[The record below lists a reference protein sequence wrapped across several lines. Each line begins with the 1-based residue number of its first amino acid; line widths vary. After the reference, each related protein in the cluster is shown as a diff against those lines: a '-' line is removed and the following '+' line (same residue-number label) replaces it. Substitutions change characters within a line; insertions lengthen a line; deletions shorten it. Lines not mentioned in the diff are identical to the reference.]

1 MRLSSEKQQI
11 LRNVL
16 LVCIWLVVVNGYALL
31 ALNRL
36 NVTADSA
43 FPWIN
48 PKIFKTE
55 HQWDLITLHAKW
67 DSYWFLDVAKNG
79 YYMRGE
85 NEFANVVFFP
95 LYPLCVRWVGAIIG
109 GDLILAGWIVSSLCL
124 LAGVALLTRLVQ
136 RFHPDIDPLWPTV
149 FLLIFPTAFFLNA
162 VYSEAMFL
170 MLSIAMFY
178 FAFQRRFWMAAC
190 CAALASA
197 TRMAGVFLI
206 FPLLVEFI
214 QANGWKALFSRM
226 VLPLGIAPAGA
237 LAFFLYHYFKFG
249 DFLLY
254 LKVER
259 WWGRD
264 FSGDIDDLDQIVTH
278 SGITNW
284 ILEWGFTIFGFAAAL
299 AVLWKLRRSYG
310 IYMLVSMAI
319 AFASG
324 GTFGIGRYSMV
335 LFPTYL
341 LAASIESVPAKS
353 AWIFTSTLFLALNTL
368 LFIHTYWAG

>member
-1 MRLSSEKQQI
+1 MLHSLEKQQI
-11 LRNVL
+11 LRNIV
-16 LVCIWLVVVNGYALL
+16 LVCIWLIVVNGYALI

-36 NVTADSA
+36 NVTPDNA

-55 HQWDLITLHAKW
+55 DKWNLIKLHAKW

-95 LYPLCVRWVGAIIG
+95 LYPIGVRLMGYLTG
-109 GDLILAGWIVSSLCL
+109 GNLVLAGWIVSSLCL
-124 LAGVALLTRLVQ
+124 LIGVLVLTRLVQ
-136 RFHPDIDPLWPTV
+136 RFHPNIDPIWPTI

-178 FAFQRRFWMAAC
+178 FAFQRRFWIAAC
-190 CAALASA
+190 FAALASA
-197 TRMAGVFLI
+197 TRMAGVFLF

-214 QANGWKALFSRM
+214 QANGWRALFSRS
-226 VLPLGIAPAGA
+226 VFALGIAPVGA
-237 LAFFLYHYFKFG
+237 VAFFLYHYFKFG
-249 DFLLY
+249 DFFLY

-264 FSGDIDDLDQIVTH
+264 FSGDIDDLEQIVTH

-284 ILEWGFTIFGFAAAL
+284 IIEWGFTIFGFAAAA

-310 IYMLVSMAI
+310 IYMFVSMAI

-324 GTFGIGRYSMV
+324 GTFGIGRYCMV

-341 LAASIESVPAKS
+341 LAASIQSVPVRS
-353 AWIFTSTLFLALNTL
+353 AWILTSTLFLALNTL
-368 LFIHTYWAG
+368 LFINTYWAG

>member
-1 MRLSSEKQQI
+1 MHPSSIKQQI
-11 LRNVL
+11 LRNIF
-16 LVCIWLVVVNGYALL
+16 LVCIWLIVVNGYALL

-55 HQWDLITLHAKW
+55 HQWDLIALHAKW
-67 DSYWFLDVAKNG
+67 DSYWFLDVAENG

-95 LYPLCVRWVGAIIG
+95 LYPLCVRWVGTITG
-109 GDLILAGWIVSSLCL
+109 GDLVLAGWIVSSLCL
-124 LAGVALLTRLVQ
+124 FAGVVLLTRLVQ

-197 TRMAGVFLI
+197 TRMAGVFLF

-214 QANGWKALFSRM
+214 QANGWKALFSRL
-226 VLPLGIAPAGA
+226 VLPLGIAPSGA
-237 LAFFLYHYFKFG
+237 LAFFLYHTFKFG

-254 LKVER
+254 FKVER

-264 FSGDIDDLDQIVTH
+264 FSGDIDDLDRIITY
-278 SGITNW
+278 SGISNW
-284 ILEWGFTIFGFAAAL
+284 ILEWGFTVFGFAAAI
-299 AVLWKLRRSYG
+299 AVLWKLRSSYG

-341 LAASIESVPAKS
+341 LAATIESVPVKS
-353 AWIFTSTLFLALNTL
+353 AWILTSTLFLALNTL